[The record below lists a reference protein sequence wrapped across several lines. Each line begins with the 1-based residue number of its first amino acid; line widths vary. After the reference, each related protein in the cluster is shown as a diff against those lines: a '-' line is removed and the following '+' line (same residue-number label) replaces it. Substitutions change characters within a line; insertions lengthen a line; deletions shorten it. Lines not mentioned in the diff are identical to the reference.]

1 MIGQEERGAMHP
13 VQEHYA
19 RAGTGSA
26 IAERILAALHEV
38 AGADVPVTP
47 QALAPFDHIHGR
59 GLLATRD
66 LVALLAPAEGEEI
79 LDIGCGIGGPA
90 RWIASE
96 VRCRVTG
103 VDLTAEFCA
112 AAEALTL
119 ACGLSHTVPIHQGS
133 ALALPLPDA
142 AFDKAYSHN
151 VVMNIA
157 DKAGVY
163 REAFRVLKPGG
174 RLVLCHLNAG
184 DGPVRAY
191 PVPWASGPD
200 TSFLATDEETRRDL
214 AAAGFEILH
223 FGDTS
228 ARARAA
234 APAMRRELE
243 ASGLP
248 SAGPHVFGGS
258 RSYLEELINNA
269 AATEAGLIRS
279 VEIVARKPA

>member
-1 MIGQEERGAMHP
+1 MHP

-26 IAERILAALHEV
+26 IAERILAALRD
-38 AGADVPVTP
+38 ATGADAPVSP
-47 QALAPFDHIHGR
+47 QALAPYDHIHGR

-66 LVALLAPAEGEEI
+66 LVALLEPAAGEEI

-96 VRCRVTG
+96 ARCRVTG

-112 AAEALTL
+112 AAAVLTI
-119 ACGLSHTVPIHQGS
+119 ACGLGGAVPIHQGS
-133 ALALPLPDA
+133 ALSLPLPDA

-163 REAFRVLKPGG
+163 REAYRVLKPGG

-184 DGPVRAY
+184 AGPVQVY

-214 AAAGFEILH
+214 GAAGFEILR
-223 FGDTS
+223 FEDTS

-234 APAMRRELE
+234 ALAMRRELE
-243 ASGLP
+243 AGGLP
-248 SAGPHVFGGS
+248 AAGPHVFGGN
-258 RSYLEELINNA
+258 RRYLEELINNA